1 VGYFVVSA
9 LEPDVRR
16 GCERDLL
23 ARYREELAGHGVAAP
38 DTDEVWRRYRQQPAY
53 GLPMW
58 LGTLALGD
66 YQTDEISMCNVAR
79 FAAAALDLDTFAALA

>member
-66 YQTDEISMCNVAR
+66 YQTDEISTCNVAR
-79 FAAAALDLDTFAALA
+79 FATAALDLDTFAALA